1 MIPPSYVDSLNNE
14 ELYSN
19 LLDKHLSEEEKN
31 YMFDDFT
38 HKTDKPD
45 FPTLGMDETKKEL
58 KKFIDSKVR
67 SVPQNKP
74 QQKGKDEYDGWMFQ
88 CHILF
93 FVIFILWFIIYY
105 IFQVPLIFVG

>member
-1 MIPPSYVDSLNNE
+1 MKALVFLQDQALSTFNFLNSEHRYVAGAMIPPSYVDSLNNE

-74 QQKGKDEYDGWMFQ
+74 QQKGKDEYDG
-88 CHILF
+88 
-93 FVIFILWFIIYY
+93 
-105 IFQVPLIFVG
+105 